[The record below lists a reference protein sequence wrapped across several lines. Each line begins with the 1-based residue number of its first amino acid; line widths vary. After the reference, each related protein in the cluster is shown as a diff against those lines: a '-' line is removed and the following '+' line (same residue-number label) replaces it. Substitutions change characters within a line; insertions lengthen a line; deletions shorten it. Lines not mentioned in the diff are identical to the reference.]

1 MKLTELFLLL
11 TGINFNDYLLA
22 FELLRENLGKNMNVI
37 VLNSKE
43 ITNTSKIIT
52 NISNQIITNEM
63 LKDMKRQQLNN
74 YYTFEMIIN
83 LYKQNTKNVL
93 PLVLIFD
100 DLQGIHGQTLKE
112 FVLIIREHI
121 KLIPIILIFG
131 TTTVYISLKDFFP
144 SNITDYLLIQ
154 TFSSAPS
161 TQVYDQFVYD
171 VFIKSPVPFKVGP
184 EVIGLFNDIFLL
196 YDFSLENCKHLLKQA
211 MFEHYYLNTSS
222 ILCQSVKSIKKT
234 VKSFSKDEFKALRK
248 LPSLNSFEKTNDTDF
263 RKQLIELS
271 ENIILHHEN
280 FVSELMH
287 FYYLMDEFD
296 NNPFGR
302 NFQELYIIALS
313 KKPILE
319 TDHFKIFIS
328 MINLLTCDEWEDLFE
343 RYFDKIEKL
352 DFDQNSP
359 FINTLKVNHE
369 KLCELNVQNSEH
381 TASNGVSNPKIDF
394 SNCTTR
400 SQWKE
405 KLKTNMNVHKKNL
418 SPFDKWKE
426 EAIKSIKQIA
436 EVQLKSPL
444 LFSLNE
450 VFYFNDLSVFK
461 TQNLPSQRN
470 EIKSDL
476 THSSHSLLN
485 SDIHFDLNI
494 VFKLLMENSTTFSLY
509 DLFDNFKSLKLNS
522 SRKMSKSQQQ
532 HIIACFLTCIYDLEY
547 CGFVKISKK
556 NNDQIVKLVWI

>member
-1 MKLTELFLLL
+1 
-11 TGINFNDYLLA
+11 
-22 FELLRENLGKNMNVI
+22 MNVI

-112 FVLIIREHI
+112 FVFIIREHM

-131 TTTVYISLKDFFP
+131 TTTVYISLQDFFP

-196 YDFSLENCKHLLKQA
+196 YDFSLENFKHLLKQA

-222 ILCQSVKSIKKT
+222 ILCQSVKNIKKT

-248 LPSLNSFEKTNDTDF
+248 LPSLNSIEETNDTDF
-263 RKQLIELS
+263 KKQLIELS
-271 ENIILHHEN
+271 ENIILQHEN

-287 FYYLMDEFD
+287 FYHLMDEFD

-313 KKPILE
+313 KKPILKS
-319 TDHFKIFIS
+319 DHFKIFIS
-328 MINLLTCDEWEDLFE
+328 MVNLLTCDEWQDLFE

-352 DFDQNSP
+352 HFDQNSP

-369 KLCELNVQNSEH
+369 KLCELNVENEEH
-381 TASNGVSNPKIDF
+381 TVSNEVSNPKIDF

-436 EVQLKSPL
+436 QVQLKTPL
-444 LFSLNE
+444 LFPLNE

-461 TQNLPSQRN
+461 KQNLPSQRN
-470 EIKSDL
+470 EIKNDL

-485 SDIHFDLNI
+485 LDIHFDLNI
-494 VFKLLMENSTTFSLY
+494 VFKLLMENSATFSLH

-547 CGFVKISKK
+547 FGFVKISKK

>member
-1 MKLTELFLLL
+1 M
-11 TGINFNDYLLA
+11 LA
-22 FELLRENLGKNMNVI
+22 FELLKENLGKHVNVI

-112 FVLIIREHI
+112 FVFIIREHM

-131 TTTVYISLKDFFP
+131 TTTVYISLQDFFP

-196 YDFSLENCKHLLKQA
+196 YDFSLENFKHLLKQA

-222 ILCQSVKSIKKT
+222 ILCQSVKNIKKT

-248 LPSLNSFEKTNDTDF
+248 LPSLNSIEETNDTDF
-263 RKQLIELS
+263 KKQLIELS
-271 ENIILHHEN
+271 ENIILQHEN

-287 FYYLMDEFD
+287 FYHLMDEFD

-313 KKPILE
+313 KKPILKS
-319 TDHFKIFIS
+319 DHFKIFIS
-328 MINLLTCDEWEDLFE
+328 MVNLLTCDEWQDLFE

-352 DFDQNSP
+352 HFDQNSP

-369 KLCELNVQNSEH
+369 KLCELNVENEEH
-381 TASNGVSNPKIDF
+381 TVSNEVSNPKIDF

-436 EVQLKSPL
+436 QVQLKTPL
-444 LFSLNE
+444 LFPLNE

-461 TQNLPSQRN
+461 KQNLPSQRN
-470 EIKSDL
+470 EIKNDL

-485 SDIHFDLNI
+485 LDIHFDLNI
-494 VFKLLMENSTTFSLY
+494 VFKLLMENSATFSLH

-547 CGFVKISKK
+547 FGFVKISKK